1 MKAENLAKLMLANC
15 LTKKGEILSSDFDM
29 LYHLIYFPKAKKRT
43 FSWHRNGRI
52 CSARDTHNRDI
63 NVLTKLGVDYGYF
76 NDAPKGGQSGNYL
89 IITEKGYRRIKP
101 FLVDISKY
109 STRSKNNVSMYEHL
123 LNCIKKVAKL
133 E

>member
-43 FSWHRNGRI
+43 FTWHRNGRMY
-52 CSARDTHNRDI
+52 SAKDTHNRDI

-109 STRSKNNVSMYEHL
+109 STRSKNYVSMYEHL
-123 LNCIKKVAKL
+123 LNCIKKVANVK
-133 E
+133 